1 MYIHTHI
8 RTRAH
13 AHTHR
18 DSGATCVVT
27 TPAYFDAHFGGES
40 SLLYQWLNLDARY
53 KFLKS
58 TLSLVTL
65 YSTCTRALP
74 LQNFCNNSVVLVL
87 YR

>member
-53 KFLKS
+53 KF
-58 TLSLVTL
+58 
-65 YSTCTRALP
+65 
-74 LQNFCNNSVVLVL
+74 
-87 YR
+87 